1 MSLLLDAPM
10 VSKSDDLYPGYT
22 LHKLLGR
29 GAGGEV
35 WEAENEDATPVA
47 LKFLPCTGTLG
58 ASQELR
64 SLQLVRQLYHPGII
78 RIDQVWCGLK
88 HLVVAME
95 LADGS
100 LTDLLEAYQ
109 TELGTPVIPHHACL
123 LMAQA
128 ADVLDFL
135 NSHSHDIGGRRVG
148 IQHCDVK
155 PGNLL
160 LFGDTVK
167 LSDFGLTSPLHAPLS
182 PHRRAGTYPYAAPEV
197 LQGRL
202 SDRTDQYAL
211 AVSYCLLRGGRL
223 PFPDAPREPVGN
235 VLPPPDL
242 TMLPEAERPILRRA
256 LAPAPLDRWPSC
268 RELVARLEKVV
279 Y

>member
-1 MSLLLDAPM
+1 MTLLADAQF
-10 VSKSDDLYPGYT
+10 VSKTDDLYPGYT

-35 WEAENEDATPVA
+35 WEGVNDDGQPVA
-47 LKFLPCTGTLG
+47 LKFLPCTGNLG
-58 ASQELR
+58 AAQELR
-64 SLQLVRQLYHPGII
+64 SLQLVRQLYHPGIV
-78 RIDQVWCGLK
+78 RIDQVWCGPK

-100 LTDLLEAYQ
+100 LADLLEAYQ
-109 TELGTPVIPHHACL
+109 TELGTPVVPEHACL
-123 LMAQA
+123 LLAKA
-128 ADVLDFL
+128 AEVLDFL
-135 NSHSHDIGGRRVG
+135 NSHRHTVAGRRIG

-167 LSDFGLTSPLHAPLS
+167 LSDFGLTSPLHAALS

-202 SDRTDQYAL
+202 SDQTDQYAL
-211 AVSYCLLRGGRL
+211 AVTYCQIRGGRL
-223 PFPDAPREPVGN
+223 PFPDVGRDLPGNAP
-235 VLPPPDL
+235 PPPDL
-242 TMLPEAERPILRRA
+242 TMLPEAERPILQRA

-268 RELVARLEKVV
+268 RELIAQLERLV